1 MMMNEPLISIIVPIF
16 NVEKYVPECVESIR
30 QQDYKY
36 IQIILVDDGSTDKSG
51 ELCDQFALRDTR
63 IEVIHQENKGLVLA
77 RKNGLKKAKGD
88 YIGFVDGDDYI
99 APDMYR
105 ALLKEIVECDA
116 DFVHSGFVQNGKKVL
131 NFKPGVIAFSSRKD
145 REEFIKRELI
155 LPSNGI
161 LPSIWS
167 KLFKSEFI
175 KECYG
180 RVPDNAQYGED
191 LINLCICLE
200 RCEKF
205 VLHRDAYYYYR
216 YRENSL
222 TNEIGRKSIRNIFR
236 YYAGIC
242 DVIRGYDNYEE
253 LEHIVVNELCSKII
267 YKFQAS
273 VRNNFQLARYFY
285 AYPEEIQGK
294 RIVIYGAGAVGR
306 DYYTQI
312 SRYTEC
318 SVVAWVDAYLEQY
331 NYPYIKLSGLEV
343 LNTLEF
349 DMLIIAVKKK
359 KVSEEIRKQLA
370 DKGIENDKIFW
381 SEPKLY
387 SDME

>member
-1 MMMNEPLISIIVPIF
+1 MMSEPLISIIVPIF

-155 LPSNGI
+155 FPSNGI

-205 VLHRDAYYYYR
+205 VLHRDCLLYT
-216 YRENSL
+216 SP
-222 TNEIGRKSIRNIFR
+222 S
-236 YYAGIC
+236 
-242 DVIRGYDNYEE
+242 
-253 LEHIVVNELCSKII
+253 
-267 YKFQAS
+267 
-273 VRNNFQLARYFY
+273 
-285 AYPEEIQGK
+285 P
-294 RIVIYGAGAVGR
+294 R
-306 DYYTQI
+306 DT
-312 SRYTEC
+312 R
-318 SVVAWVDAYLEQY
+318 
-331 NYPYIKLSGLEV
+331 
-343 LNTLEF
+343 
-349 DMLIIAVKKK
+349 
-359 KVSEEIRKQLA
+359 
-370 DKGIENDKIFW
+370 
-381 SEPKLY
+381 
-387 SDME
+387 